1 MSPALLALFAA
12 AFAIGSSEFVI
23 AGILPAVSTDLSI
36 SIPTA
41 GLLVSLYALGVAIGG
56 PLLATFTGRFPR
68 KPLLLIY
75 VSIFTIGYVL
85 CALAPNYPMLLIW
98 RVLIAL
104 IHGAYFGTAM
114 IVATSIVPENRRGF
128 AIGLILSG
136 LTVANIIGVP
146 IGTAIGTALGWR
158 ATFWA
163 VAALGVVAF
172 GAISVLVPADHA
184 HNAERANL
192 VAEIKAL
199 GREPVYSSLAIIILQ
214 TIGQFALFTY
224 ISPLLTTVSGIGLNT
239 VPWLLLLI
247 GVGSTIG
254 VLLGGRL
261 ADWRLMA
268 SLTGILAVQVLVY
281 LLMVPFA
288 PSPWI
293 MGALV
298 LVYGAL
304 AFAFGSPVQTR
315 ILGNTRDAPLLAASL
330 IPSAFNVAIAL
341 GAWLGGTL
349 IDRGFSYGV
358 LPWVGVIGSAGAVV
372 VALLSWRVE
381 RRRVQLNGAS
391 SASSTT

>member
-1 MSPALLALFAA
+1 MSLALFALFAA

-41 GLLVSLYALGVAIGG
+41 GLLVSLYALGVAVGG
-56 PLLATFTGRFPR
+56 PLLATFTSRFPR
-68 KPLLLIY
+68 KTLLLVY
-75 VSIFTIGYVL
+75 VTIFTAGYVL
-85 CALAPNYPMLLIW
+85 CALAPNYTMLLVW

-114 IVATSIVPENRRGF
+114 VVATAIVAENRRGF
-128 AIGLILSG
+128 AVALILSG

-146 IGTAIGTALGWR
+146 IGTAIGTLFGWR
-158 ATFWA
+158 MTFWA

-172 GAISVLVPADHA
+172 AAIAALVPADQA
-184 HNAERANL
+184 HDEQRGNFRAE
-192 VAEIKAL
+192 VKAL
-199 GREPVYSSLAIIILQ
+199 ARPPVYTSLVIIILQ

-224 ISPLLTTVSGIGLNT
+224 ISPLLTTVSGIGLDA

-261 ADWRLMA
+261 ADWKLMA
-268 SLTGILAVQVLVY
+268 SLTGILAVQVVIY

-288 PSPWI
+288 TQPWI

-298 LVYGAL
+298 LLYGAL
-304 AFAFGSPVQTR
+304 AFAFGAPVQTR
-315 ILGNTRDAPLLAASL
+315 ILGNTRDAPMLASSL

-358 LPWVGVIGSAGAVV
+358 LPWVGVIGSAAAVV
-372 VALLSWRVE
+372 VALLSWASE
-381 RRRVQLNGAS
+381 RR
-391 SASSTT
+391 SAI

>member
-41 GLLVSLYALGVAIGG
+41 GLLVSLYALGVAVGG

-68 KPLLLIY
+68 KLLLLIY

-85 CALAPNYPMLLIW
+85 CALAPNYQVLLIW
-98 RVLIAL
+98 RILIAL

-114 IVATSIVPENRRGF
+114 IVATSIVAENRRGF
-128 AIGLILSG
+128 AVGLILAG

-146 IGTAIGTALGWR
+146 IGTAIGTAFGWR

-172 GAISVLVPADHA
+172 GAISLLVPADEA
-184 HNAERANL
+184 HSAQQGSL
-192 VAEIKAL
+192 LAEIKVL

-224 ISPLLTTVSGIGLNT
+224 ISPLLTTVSGIGLDA

-247 GVGSTIG
+247 GVGSTMG

-261 ADWRLMA
+261 ADWKLMG
-268 SLTGILAVQVLVY
+268 SLTGILALQVVVF
-281 LLMVPFA
+281 LLMIPFA
-288 PSPWI
+288 SQPGI

-298 LVYGAL
+298 LLYGAL

-315 ILGNTRDAPLLAASL
+315 ILGNTRDAPLLASSL

-341 GAWLGGTL
+341 GAWFGGTL

-358 LPWVGVIGSAGAVV
+358 LPWVGVAGSAAAVV
-372 VALLSWRVE
+372 VALLSWRAE
-381 RRRVQLNGAS
+381 RRRAGA
-391 SASSTT
+391 A

>member
-41 GLLVSLYALGVAIGG
+41 GLLVSLYALGVAVGG

-68 KPLLLIY
+68 KLLLLIY

-85 CALAPNYPMLLIW
+85 CALAPSFQILLVW

-114 IVATSIVPENRRGF
+114 IVATSIVAENRRGF
-128 AIGLILSG
+128 AVGLILAG

-146 IGTAIGTALGWR
+146 IGTAIGTAFGWR
-158 ATFWA
+158 MTFWA

-172 GAISVLVPADHA
+172 AAISILVPADHA

-192 VAEIKAL
+192 LAEVKAL

-224 ISPLLTTVSGIGLNT
+224 ISPLLTTVSGIGLDT

-261 ADWRLMA
+261 ADWKLMA
-268 SLTGILAVQVLVY
+268 TLAGILVLQVVVY

-288 PSPWI
+288 ANPWI

-298 LVYGAL
+298 LLYGAL

-315 ILGNTRDAPLLAASL
+315 ILGNTRDAPLLASSL
-330 IPSAFNVAIAL
+330 IPSAFNVAIA
-341 GAWLGGTL
+341 GGTWLGGTL

-358 LPWVGVIGSAGAVV
+358 LPWVGVISSAAAVA
-372 VALLSWRVE
+372 VALLSWRIE
-381 RRRVQLNGAS
+381 RQQAARA
-391 SASSTT
+391 